1 MFVLRAWVYRRLDA
15 GCRLVFVLRRLGRP
29 YRFDLFAPL
38 DIDAPTAEIGDLLG
52 FGQTN
57 LAFVQRVLGAFQ
69 FSNVLRQ
76 NVVSA
81 DDAARPTSRPI
92 SNAAVPRS

>member
-1 MFVLRAWVYRRLDA
+1 MPGRLVYGRLDA
-15 GCRLVFVLRRLGRP
+15 GCRLVFVLRRLGRA

-38 DIDAPTAEIGDLLG
+38 NIDAPTSEIGDFLG

-57 LAFVQRVLGAFQ
+57 LAFVRRVLGAFQ

-81 DDAARPTSRPI
+81 NDAARPISRPI